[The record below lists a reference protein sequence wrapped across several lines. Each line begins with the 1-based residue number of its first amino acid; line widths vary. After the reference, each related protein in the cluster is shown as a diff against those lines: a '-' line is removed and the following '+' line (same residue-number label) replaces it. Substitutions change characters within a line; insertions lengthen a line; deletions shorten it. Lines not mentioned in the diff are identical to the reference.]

1 MIRVA
6 IIEDNNSLRQALKC
20 LLELSTDFS
29 CVGEYDAC
37 QPITEFTPDTLPDVI
52 LMDVDLPG
60 ENGIACT
67 RRFKDMY
74 PFLNILILT
83 VIETGDR
90 IMEAINA
97 GASGYLLK
105 SASPEQIMDSIR
117 VVYKGGS
124 PLTPSIARKIIHN
137 IQEQENAKSKNK
149 IQLNKREI
157 EVLNGLV
164 QGLSYKM
171 IGDKYF
177 ISIDTV
183 RSYIRSIYEK
193 MEVHSRSEAIV
204 KALKDRLV

>member
-1 MIRVA
+1 
-6 IIEDNNSLRQALKC
+6 
-20 LLELSTDFS
+20 
-29 CVGEYDAC
+29 
-37 QPITEFTPDTLPDVI
+37 
-52 LMDVDLPG
+52 
-60 ENGIACT
+60 
-67 RRFKDMY
+67 
-74 PFLNILILT
+74 
-83 VIETGDR
+83 
-90 IMEAINA
+90 MEAINA